1 MLIHLNLCRGGG
13 GLPVL
18 IGYVSS
24 LPTALSQTVPKDL
37 PNQAGL
43 SCYGERCGRMWNV
56 LHENYVS

>member
-43 SCYGERCGRMWNV
+43 SCYGERCGPNV
-56 LHENYVS
+56 ECPP